1 MKTIIGF
8 NLKFDFSN
16 FIKVADL
23 IYYDGPLLSHYM
35 SSKGENYLFYW
46 VDVDDECNRWMI
58 VRTDI
63 FSIQQYLE
71 KKITLHSIITHPN
84 DGFVYMVDIDNDIQY
99 HNIKVVSIDDLPE
112 EYTPMEN
119 SYYTFEVKDELDLSA
134 ISQKYSS
141 GILEIH
147 ISGKDVKY
155 GSIPLNKFAP
165 IIPKIEDIRKS
176 MSSKFRKRVKRSNA
190 KLEKNARQNIDK
202 ELRLDTQYEY
212 MYSLAGSIRIILKP
226 INQQVSFSP
235 TYSDDFAQDL
245 IHLFKAGYDK
255 ESILNFSELYDKNI
269 LKKYNDLVTFLNGE
283 DLALG
288 IKWHNINSNVS
299 YKQEI
304 TTNDTKKILANLSD
318 FEFDDKE
325 EIKLYG
331 RFYSINVR
339 TGQYAFESTEG
350 DDFKSTGHLD
360 ETRRQMAYNISFN
373 KTYQVIIERKTTEP
387 IGGKEKIKDVIT
399 SFIETESN
407 NND

>member
-1 MKTIIGF
+1 MKTINGF
-8 NLKFDFSN
+8 NIEFDFSKLT
-16 FIKVADL
+16 KVADL

-46 VDVDDECNRWMI
+46 VDVDNVYNRWVVI
-58 VRTDI
+58 RTDI

-71 KKITLHSIITHPN
+71 KKIALHSIITQPN
-84 DGFVYMVDIDNDIQY
+84 DGFVYIVDIDDSIHY
-99 HNIKVVSIDDLPE
+99 HNAKIVPIADLPE

-119 SYYTFEVKDELDLSA
+119 SYYTFEVKDDIDLAA

-147 ISGKDVKY
+147 IGGKDVKY

-176 MSSKFRKRVKRSNA
+176 MSSKFIKRIKHSNA
-190 KLEKNARQNIDK
+190 HLEKNAKQNIDR

-226 INQQVSFSP
+226 INQQTSFET

-255 ESILNFSELYDKNI
+255 ESILSFSGLYDKNI
-269 LKKYNDLVTFLNGE
+269 LKKYNDFVSFLNNE
-283 DLALG
+283 NLALG
-288 IKWHNINSNVS
+288 IKWHNTNSNTL

-304 TTNDTKKILANLSD
+304 STNDAKKILANLSD
-318 FEFDDKE
+318 FEFDNKE

-331 RFYSINVR
+331 RFYSINIR
-339 TGQYAFESTEG
+339 TGSYAFESTEG
-350 DDFKSTGHLD
+350 DDFKSSGFLD
-360 ETRRQMAYNISFN
+360 EARRQMAYNIAFN
-373 KTYQVIIERKTTEP
+373 KTYQVVIERKTIEP
-387 IGGKEKIKDVIT
+387 IGGKEKIKDVII
-399 SFIETESN
+399 SFVESDSDN
-407 NND
+407 N